1 MSNQDLLGGILS
13 RYAKGFRGGSSPET
27 ERDFDTV
34 ANQLPSSDLASALTD
49 AFRSPETPP
58 FPDMLANIFSRSGGR
73 QRSETLGALI
83 ATIGPQIAGEIL
95 ANHGSLSGVPAE
107 GFDARAAEQ
116 MPEGAIRDMAE
127 EAERRDASIM
137 DRLGEFYAQHPGAV
151 KALGAVSLGYILNRL
166 AQREKSQFSGL

>member
-1 MSNQDLLGGILS
+1 
-13 RYAKGFRGGSSPET
+13 
-27 ERDFDTV
+27 
-34 ANQLPSSDLASALTD
+34 
-49 AFRSPETPP
+49 
-58 FPDMLANIFSRSGGR
+58 
-73 QRSETLGALI
+73 
-83 ATIGPQIAGEIL
+83 
-95 ANHGSLSGVPAE
+95 VPAE